1 MKSEF
6 EQFENWFNTTFL
18 FSRQAASPLLVSE
31 SKTMKARFIRI
42 REVAVMLIKNP
53 TKDIQETRIEI
64 AMKYFVSMRC
74 SLDYLSYAKIVLK
87 EWEKSKRTSK

>member
-74 SLDYLSYAKIVLK
+74 SLDYINYAKMIVVQFQNRK
-87 EWEKSKRTSK
+87 T

>member
-1 MKSEF
+1 MTESEDF
-6 EQFENWFNTTFL
+6 ELWFNGEFL

-42 REVAVMLIKNP
+42 KEVSIILLENPEKDTQLI
-53 TKDIQETRIEI
+53 RAEI

>member
-1 MKSEF
+1 MTSEF
-6 EQFENWFNTTFL
+6 EQFEQWFNTTFL

-53 TKDIQETRIEI
+53 TKEVQEIRIEI

-74 SLDYLSYAKIVLK
+74 ALDYVNYAKMVIIQFQNRK
-87 EWEKSKRTSK
+87 T

>member
-1 MKSEF
+1 MTTKS

-42 REVAVMLIKNP
+42 REIAIMLIENP
-53 TKDIQETRIEI
+53 KKDTQLIRTQI

-74 SLDYLSYAKIVLK
+74 SLDYINYAKVVLN
-87 EWEKSKRTSK
+87 EWKQREG